1 MIQAFAQVRAE
12 IEVQG
17 QRIVSDEST
26 PLDVKFNLVVCLAPA
41 KFGVVSSC
49 AHDRAKLLDALE
61 ECILAGRYSGDSV
74 VVTLSL
80 VSASLYFLGVYS
92 EDQRLKDEG
101 YGDEKD
107 QQVRELTRQESV

>member
-1 MIQAFAQVRAE
+1 M
-12 IEVQG
+12 
-17 QRIVSDEST
+17 
-26 PLDVKFNLVVCLAPA
+26 
-41 KFGVVSSC
+41 
-49 AHDRAKLLDALE
+49 
-61 ECILAGRYSGDSV
+61 
-74 VVTLSL
+74 VTLGL